1 MSYVVRYLERG
12 LELGVGLDGADLLEQ
27 AVHLALVVVDL
38 APQTVLVRGPA
49 RRACACACACAPQ
62 LPTRGRHSL
71 PGARA
76 RAPLAARHV
85 LAHLALAAAALELV
99 GRARAAL
106 GSARVRV

>member
-49 RRACACACACAPQ
+49 RRACACAPQ

-85 LAHLALAAAALELV
+85 LAHLALAAATLELV